1 MTSQA
6 HACMHTND
14 DTLAVLAP
22 VIPELRRALHAVAQI
37 GFGCVTI
44 HIEHG
49 QPQRVV
55 FSCSLKRQE
64 GLTNTTDCGN
74 ITVDNEI

>member
-1 MTSQA
+1 MSDA
-6 HACMHTND
+6 
-14 DTLAVLAP
+14 LALLEPIVS
-22 VIPELRRALHAVAQI
+22 ELQRALDAVARV

-55 FSCSLKRQE
+55 FSCSLKRQ
-64 GLTNTTDCGN
+64 GRLTNTTDCGN
-74 ITVDNEI
+74 IASDNEI